1 MVETVLEL
9 YRFSIVLVNIG
20 RDRLTMSR
28 SKYSNPRIIQMHK
41 PFHSLI
47 VVSFLLGTLI
57 LGGCDSPN
65 KQQSANPPA
74 PPAPTNPAPTTPDT
88 TSTQFPGLPRLNGK
102 ATVVMTVNGNKKI
115 SIELDGVNAPI
126 SAGNFVDL
134 VQQKFYDGLTFH
146 RVVKNFVVQGGD
158 PKGNGTGGY
167 IPRGASAERR
177 IPLEIKPTGATS
189 PTYSQPI
196 NGTAQLEHKRGAIAM
211 ARSQSPDSASSQF
224 YFTLEDVP
232 YLNGNYAVFGQVT
245 KESLAVIDTIK
256 IGDKITS
263 AQVTQGIENLKK

>member
-1 MVETVLEL
+1 MLEIVVEL
-9 YRFSIVLVNIG
+9 YRFSTVLINIG
-20 RDRLTMSR
+20 HDRLTMGR
-28 SKYSNPRIIQMHK
+28 SKHSNPRIINMHK
-41 PFHSLI
+41 PFQSLI

-65 KQQSANPPA
+65 KQQSAN

-102 ATVVMTVNGNKKI
+102 ATVVMTVNGKKV
-115 SIELDGVNAPI
+115 SIEVDGNNAPI

-134 VQQKFYDGLTFH
+134 VQQRFYDGLTFH

-167 IPRGASAERR
+167 IPSGSSSERR

-232 YLNGNYAVFGQVT
+232 YLNGNYAVFGRITQGV
-245 KESLAVIDTIK
+245 EVIDTIK
-256 IGDKITS
+256 QGDKITS

>member
-1 MVETVLEL
+1 
-9 YRFSIVLVNIG
+9 
-20 RDRLTMSR
+20 
-28 SKYSNPRIIQMHK
+28 MHK
-41 PFHSLI
+41 PFQSLI

-65 KQQSANPPA
+65 KQAANPPA
-74 PPAPTNPAPTTPDT
+74 PTSPSTTTPDT

-102 ATVVMTVNGNKKI
+102 ATVVMTVKGKQI
-115 SIELDGVNAPI
+115 SIELDGNNAPI

-134 VQQKFYDGLTFH
+134 VQKKFYDGLTFH

-158 PKGNGTGGY
+158 PKGDGTGGY
-167 IPRGASAERR
+167 IPAGASSERR
-177 IPLEIKPTGATS
+177 IPLEIKPSGATT

-196 NGTAQLEHKRGAIAM
+196 NGAAQLEHKRGAIAM

-232 YLNGNYAVFGQVT
+232 YLNGNYAVFGKITQG
-245 KESLAVIDTIK
+245 LDVIDGIK
-256 IGDKITS
+256 MGDKITS
-263 AQVTQGIENLKK
+263 ATVTQGIENLKK

>member
-1 MVETVLEL
+1 
-9 YRFSIVLVNIG
+9 
-20 RDRLTMSR
+20 
-28 SKYSNPRIIQMHK
+28 MHK

-65 KQQSANPPA
+65 KQAANPPA
-74 PPAPTNPAPTTPDT
+74 PTSPSTTTPDT
-88 TSTQFPGLPRLNGK
+88 TSIQFPGLPRLNGN
-102 ATVVMTVNGNKKI
+102 ATVVMTVKGRQI
-115 SIELDGVNAPI
+115 SIEVDGTNAPL

-134 VQQKFYDGLTFH
+134 VQKKFYDGLTFH

-158 PKGNGTGGY
+158 PKGDGTGGY
-167 IPRGASAERR
+167 IPAGSSSERR
-177 IPLEIKPTGATS
+177 IPLEIKPSGATT

-232 YLNGNYAVFGQVT
+232 YLNGNYAVFGKITQG
-245 KESLAVIDTIK
+245 LDVIDTIK
-256 IGDKITS
+256 QGDKITS
-263 AQVTQGIENLKK
+263 ATVTQGIENLKK

>member
-1 MVETVLEL
+1 
-9 YRFSIVLVNIG
+9 
-20 RDRLTMSR
+20 
-28 SKYSNPRIIQMHK
+28 MHK

-47 VVSFLLGTLI
+47 VISFLLGTLI

-65 KQQSANPPA
+65 KNQAANPPA
-74 PPAPTNPAPTTPDT
+74 PPAPTNPAPSDT
-88 TSTQFPGLPRLNGK
+88 TSTQFPGLPTLNGK
-102 ATVVMTVNGNKKI
+102 ATVVMTVKGRQI
-115 SIELDGVNAPI
+115 SIELDGTNAPI

-134 VQQKFYDGLTFH
+134 VQKKFYDGLTFH

-167 IPRGASAERR
+167 IPPGSSAERR
-177 IPLEIKPTGATS
+177 IPLEIKPVGATT

-196 NGTAQLEHKRGAIAM
+196 NGAPQLEHKRGAIAM

-232 YLNGNYAVFGQVT
+232 YLNGNYAVFGKITQ
-245 KESLAVIDTIK
+245 ESLSVIDGIK
-256 IGDKITS
+256 QGDKITS

>member
-1 MVETVLEL
+1 MLEIVAEL
-9 YRFSIVLVNIG
+9 YRFSIVLINIG
-20 RDRLTMSR
+20 RDRFTMSR
-28 SKYSNPRIIQMHK
+28 SKYSNPRITPMHK
-41 PFHSLI
+41 PFHSLV

-65 KQQSANPPA
+65 RNQSANPPA
-74 PPAPTNPAPTTPDT
+74 PSAPTTPAPTTPDT

-102 ATVVMTVNGNKKI
+102 ATVVMTVNGGKKV
-115 SIELDGVNAPI
+115 SIELDGTNAPI

-134 VQQKFYDGLTFH
+134 VQKKFYDGLTFH

-167 IPRGASAERR
+167 IPSGSSSERR

-232 YLNGNYAVFGQVT
+232 YLNGNYAVFGRITQGV
-245 KESLAVIDTIK
+245 EVIDTIK
-256 IGDKITS
+256 QGDKITS